1 MREDRL
7 VLSGVLRA
15 MGRRGARRR
24 PHRTLALA
32 ALGLGLIGFAAVA
45 DPAPRLIWN
54 ASASV
59 ARGLYWLS
67 GGALA
72 RGDLVLA
79 EPPPEARRLAAAR
92 FYLPAGVK
100 LVKRV
105 AAVSGDVVCGAGGA
119 VFIDGRLAARR
130 LSRDGQGRSLPQWQG
145 CRTLG
150 AGDVFLLMEGVAD
163 SFDGRYFGPIG
174 RTAIVGKLVPLWTE

>member
-7 VLSGVLRA
+7 CLSGVLRA
-15 MGRRGARRR
+15 VGRRGARRR

-32 ALGLGLIGFAAVA
+32 ALGLGLVGSAAVA
-45 DPAPRLIWN
+45 DPVPRLIWN

-67 GGALA
+67 GGAPA

-79 EPPPEARRLAAAR
+79 EPPPAARRLAAAR
-92 FYLPAGVK
+92 GYLPAGVP

-130 LSRDGQGRSLPQWQG
+130 LSHDGQGRKLPQWQG

-150 AGDVFLLMEGVAD
+150 AEEVFLLMAGVPD
-163 SFDGRYFGPIG
+163 SFDGRYFGAIR
-174 RTAIVGKLVPLWTE
+174 RTAVVGTLVPLWTE